1 MDGSWRLLAVAGWC
15 QSQWGCCTKN
25 HHVSTLVSSTLPWL
39 PVCMEDAELLFTH
52 DIMFASNVKVV
63 PQQCCQYITQHI
75 KDTILTSKEANFVSG
90 LYHVFQFYYHS
101 ESSWWV
107 FADKS
112 KRSVLTTGHCGKLL
126 ATKATVRTFWFF
138 CQPEN
143 SLFLCNRWLPDGGR
157 PVSGQCVTEVLFTW
171 QNIIMSK
178 MVDKLTSHGYWSH
191 SYWSHDCKTSKNI
204 WVGVRDILGMKLKM
218 PKLQML

>member
-25 HHVSTLVSSTLPWL
+25 HHVSTLASSTSPWL
-39 PVCMEDAELLFTH
+39 PVCMEDDELLFTH

-63 PQQCCQYITQHI
+63 PQQCGQYITQHI

-138 CQPEN
+138 LPTREFIVPLQQVVARWWQT
-143 SLFLCNRWLPDGGR
+143 SLW
-157 PVSGQCVTEVLFTW
+157 PVCDRGLINLTEYYYV
-171 QNIIMSK
+171 
-178 MVDKLTSHGYWSH
+178 
-191 SYWSHDCKTSKNI
+191 
-204 WVGVRDILGMKLKM
+204 
-218 PKLQML
+218 